1 MILGGG
7 AVTAATAMAAAMLAA
22 RREKISFGAW
32 LVRTL
37 ALHMM
42 VRARK
47 RTLKALHQQIY

>member
-1 MILGGG
+1 VILGGG